1 MNAGV
6 IADFIADDNSDLF
19 KFKQK
24 LTDQTGDADT
34 IDVGIMVPLKYLN
47 NFENLWNATVQLWN

>member
-47 NFENLWNATVQLWN
+47 NFENL